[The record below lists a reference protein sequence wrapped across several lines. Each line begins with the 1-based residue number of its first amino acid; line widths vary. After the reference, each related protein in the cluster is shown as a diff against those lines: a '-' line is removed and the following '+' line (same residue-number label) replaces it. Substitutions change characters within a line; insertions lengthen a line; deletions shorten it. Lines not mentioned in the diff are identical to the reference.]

1 MADKYQNSSVIT
13 SRSGTI
19 VMNHSEGR
27 EHIIIGAYSGSQ
39 LTLNGPGV
47 TLFSPN
53 NSQHHTIND
62 SFKSVGKDDS
72 TYVKGVHYIRAEKGV
87 NIVVGDTNA
96 ITTNAYQQWNKEVS
110 DYATL
115 NCSPDEKKPVRLVYP
130 SVPVED
136 VPEINKGAKITKSP
150 NSAITQIQSKSQSGQ
165 TPNNVAIPGDALTKK
180 PSLGFIKDLVTKSIQ
195 NAISDAKK
203 LADNT
208 VNAIKNIP
216 KIPQAFAKNLGE
228 ESPSTEGATAEP
240 GPTPEQ
246 RADAASAT
254 QKQLVD
260 IESQLGEGGDYVI
273 CASRNMRFVCGAA
286 VNNNPQAYVDL
297 TGRQVPAGT
306 CITENG
312 VTTVPAAAPKLV
324 EVDNHSYFPCGHFTL
339 EVGNG
344 FNVKTGGGGINLST
358 CGTLNLQTDSI
369 VKIGAL
375 QTVIG
380 GKDIVI
386 AGDTNVSISSPNLNL
401 TSDTQIFLNG
411 NVGVNQNLIVQG
423 GGYFDGNLTCNS
435 ITAPQEIQQT
445 LIGFTKEG
453 ALGFLRNSGIITGK
467 ITIKQ
472 IEQNDQPVDATF
484 DFEIL
489 LDQQDE
495 PVVELLPHGHEFPN
509 IPLQLVRGSPGVNAN
524 QALRGGA
531 LAYNSVESIIANA
544 ISNVNKYPKDSIAQN
559 LNNGSSTTVNAT
571 GV

>member
-1 MADKYQNSSVIT
+1 MSTKYQNNTTIT
-13 SRSGTI
+13 GRAGNI
-19 VMNHSEGR
+19 VMNHSDGR
-27 EHIIIGAYSGSQ
+27 EHIIIGAYSGAQ
-39 LTLNGPGV
+39 MTLNSPGV

-53 NSQHHTIND
+53 NTQLHTIND

-72 TYVKGVHYIRAEKGV
+72 TYVKGVKYVRAEKGI
-87 NIVVGDTNA
+87 NMVVGNTKA
-96 ITTNAYQQWNKEVS
+96 ITTNAYQQWNKQVS
-110 DYATL
+110 EYAAL
-115 NCSPDEKKPVRLVYP
+115 NCSPDVK
-130 SVPVED
+130 VPVNPVLPG
-136 VPEINKGAKITKSP
+136 VPIEEVPPINEKAKITKLP
-150 NSAITQIQSKSQSGQ
+150 NSGISEIQNKSNSGK
-165 TPNNVAIPGDALTKK
+165 TPNNIAIPGDALTKK
-180 PSLGFIKDLVTKSIQ
+180 PNLGFLKDLVTKSIQ

-203 LADNT
+203 LAENT

-216 KIPQAFAKNLGE
+216 KTPQAFAKGLGE

-246 RADAASAT
+246 RADAAAAT

-306 CITENG
+306 CITETG

-344 FNVKTGGGGINLST
+344 FNVKAGGGGINLST

-375 QTVIG
+375 QTVVG

-453 ALGFLRNSGIITGK
+453 ARGFLRDGEKITGN
-467 ITIKQ
+467 ILIKQ
-472 IEQNDQPVDATF
+472 IEQGDVTVDATF
-484 DFEIL
+484 EFEITL
-489 LDQQDE
+489 NQQ
-495 PVVELLPHGHEFPN
+495 PGLVVELTPHGHEFPN
-509 IPLQLVRGSPGVNAN
+509 IPLQLVNGDGVSAN
-524 QALRGGA
+524 QALRSGA
-531 LAYNSVESIIANA
+531 LAYNSIESIVANA
-544 ISNVNKYPKDSIAQN
+544 ISNVNKYPKENRTYTPKNDSSKDAN
-559 LNNGSSTTVNAT
+559 VT

>member
-1 MADKYQNSSVIT
+1 MADKYQNSTVI
-13 SRSGTI
+13 SGNAGNI

-27 EHIIIGAYSGSQ
+27 EHLIFGAHSGAQ
-39 LTLNGPGV
+39 MTLNGPGV

-53 NSQHHTIND
+53 NTQHHTIND

-72 TYVKGVHYIRAEKGV
+72 AYVKGNKYTRVEKSV
-87 NIVVGDTNA
+87 NIVVGDTKA
-96 ITTNAYQQWNKEVS
+96 INNNAYEQWNKEIT

-115 NCSPDEKKPVRLVYP
+115 NCTPDVKIPVKPVLP
-130 SVPVED
+130 SVPIDD
-136 VPEINKGAKITKSP
+136 VPEINKDAKIKLASNPAIASIQNKIKSG
-150 NSAITQIQSKSQSGQ
+150 A
-165 TPNNVAIPGDALTKK
+165 TPNNTAIPKDALIKK
-180 PSLGFIKDLVTKSIQ
+180 PSLSFITDLLKKKIQ
-195 NAISDAKK
+195 NAISNPIV
-203 LADNT
+203 LAANT
-208 VNAIKNIP
+208 VKSIATIP
-216 KIPQAFAKNLGE
+216 GVPGSLAAGLGAN
-228 ESPSTEGATAEP
+228 SPSTEGATADP

-246 RADAASAT
+246 RADAAAAA
-254 QKQLVD
+254 QKKLIAV
-260 IESQLGEGGDYVI
+260 ESQLGEGGDYVV

-297 TGRQVPAGT
+297 KGRQIPTGVT
-306 CITENG
+306 ITPDG
-312 VTTVPAAAPKLV
+312 VTTATGAAPKLV
-324 EVDNHSYFPCGHFTL
+324 EVDNHSFFPCGHFTL

-358 CGTLNLQTDSI
+358 CGTLNLQTDSL

-386 AGDTNVSISSPNLNL
+386 TGDTNVSIASPSLNL
-401 TSDTQIFLNG
+401 TSDTQICLNG

-467 ITIKQ
+467 ILIKQ
-472 IEQNDQPVDATF
+472 IEQGDATVDATF
-484 DFEIL
+484 DFEIT

-509 IPLQLVRGSPGVNAN
+509 IPLQLIRGGDVTAN
-524 QALRGGA
+524 QALRNVS
-531 LAYNSVESIIANA
+531 LQYNSIGTVGANTIDNA
-544 ISNVNKYPKDSIAQN
+544 NKYPKASTAWN
-559 LNNGSSTTVNAT
+559 LSNGSSTTVNVT

>member
-1 MADKYQNSSVIT
+1 MSTKYQNNTTIT
-13 SRSGTI
+13 GSAGNI
-19 VMNHSEGR
+19 VMNHSDGR
-27 EHIIIGAYSGSQ
+27 EHIIISAYSGAQ
-39 LTLNGPGV
+39 MTLNGPGV

-53 NSQHHTIND
+53 NTQHHTIND
-62 SFKSVGKDDS
+62 SFKSVGKDDN
-72 TYVKGVHYIRAEKGV
+72 TYVGGVKYVRAERGI
-87 NIVVGDTNA
+87 NIVVGDTKA
-96 ITTNAYQQWNKEVS
+96 ITTNAFQQWNKKVS
-110 DYATL
+110 EYAAL
-115 NCSPDEKKPVRLVYP
+115 NCSPDTKIPVRPVLP
-130 SVPVED
+130 GVPVD
-136 VPEINKGAKITKSP
+136 QIPPINEKVKIIKLP
-150 NSAITQIQSKSQSGQ
+150 NSGISEIQNKSNSGK
-165 TPNNVAIPGDALTKK
+165 TPNNVAIPRDALTKK
-180 PSLGFIKDLVTKSIQ
+180 LNLGFIKDLVTKSIQ

-203 LADNT
+203 LAENT

-216 KIPQAFAKNLGE
+216 KIPQAFAKGLGE
-228 ESPSTEGATAEP
+228 ESPSTEGATADP

-246 RADAASAT
+246 RADAAAAT
-254 QKQLVD
+254 QKQLVN

-324 EVDNHSYFPCGHFTL
+324 EIDNHSYFPCGHFTL
-339 EVGNG
+339 EAGNG
-344 FNVKTGGGGINLST
+344 FSVKAGGGGINLST

-369 VKIGAL
+369 VKVGAL
-375 QTVIG
+375 QTVVG

-509 IPLQLVRGSPGVNAN
+509 IPLQLVNGDGVSTN
-524 QALRGGA
+524 QALRSGA
-531 LAYNSVESIIANA
+531 LAYNSIESVVANA
-544 ISNVNKYPKDSIAQN
+544 ISNVNKYPKTSIAQN
-559 LNNGSSTTVNAT
+559 LNNGSSTTVNVT

>member
-1 MADKYQNSSVIT
+1 MADKYQNSTVI
-13 SRSGTI
+13 SGNAGNI
-19 VMNHSEGR
+19 IMNHSEGR
-27 EHIIIGAYSGSQ
+27 EHMIFGAHSGAQ
-39 LTLNGPGV
+39 MTLNGPGV

-53 NSQHHTIND
+53 NTQHHTIND

-72 TYVKGVHYIRAEKGV
+72 TYVKGIKYVRAEKGI
-87 NIVVGDTNA
+87 NMVVGDTKS
-96 ITTNAYQQWNKEVS
+96 ITTNAYQQWNKQVS
-110 DYATL
+110 EYAAL
-115 NCSPDEKKPVRLVYP
+115 NCSPDVKIPVNPVLPGVPIEEIPPINEK
-130 SVPVED
+130 
-136 VPEINKGAKITKSP
+136 AKITKLP
-150 NSAITQIQSKSQSGQ
+150 NSGISEIQNKSNSGK
-165 TPNNVAIPGDALTKK
+165 TPNNIAIPGDALTKK

-208 VNAIKNIP
+208 VNAIKSIP
-216 KIPQAFAKNLGE
+216 NIPQAFAKNLGE
-228 ESPSTEGATAEP
+228 QSPSTEGATAEP

-246 RADAASAT
+246 RADAAAAT

-375 QTVIG
+375 QTVVG

-386 AGDTNVSISSPNLNL
+386 AGDTNVSISSSNLNL

-453 ALGFLRNSGIITGK
+453 ARGFLRSGDKITGN
-467 ITIKQ
+467 ILIKQ
-472 IEQNDQPVDATF
+472 IEQGDVTVDATF
-484 DFEIL
+484 EFEIT
-489 LDQQDE
+489 LDQQ
-495 PVVELLPHGHEFPN
+495 PGLAVELTPHGHEFPN
-509 IPLQLVRGSPGVNAN
+509 IPLQLVRGDDGASAN

-531 LAYNSVESIIANA
+531 LTYNSIESVVANA
-544 ISNVNKYPKDSIAQN
+544 ISNSNKYPKENRTYSPTNDSSQN
-559 LNNGSSTTVNAT
+559 ANVT